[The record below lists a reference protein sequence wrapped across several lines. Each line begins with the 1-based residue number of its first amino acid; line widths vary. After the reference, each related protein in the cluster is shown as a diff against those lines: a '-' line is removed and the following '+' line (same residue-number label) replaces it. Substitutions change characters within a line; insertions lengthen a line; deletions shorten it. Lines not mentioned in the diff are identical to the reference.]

1 MKLLVPTKV
10 GIPIWVGTE
19 NKTNMIDFSDFEK
32 KTKIIFKDKNLLKQ
46 AFIHR
51 SYINE
56 NPSTGLFH
64 NERLE
69 FLGDAVLELIVTDY
83 LYKKYSNYTEG
94 DLTALRSALV
104 NAIIISEIATQV
116 GVNDYL
122 LLSKGEAK
130 DNGKAR
136 QYILANTYEAYVGA
150 VFLDQGYE
158 TAKNF
163 VTKTLLPKT
172 DEIVNKKLW
181 RDAKSLVQEKAQEF
195 VLLTP
200 SYKVLQESG
209 PDHDKHFMVGIF
221 FGADLI
227 AEGKGK
233 SKQEAEQ
240 KAAEMALKVK
250 NWFD

>member
-1 MKLLVPTKV
+1 
-10 GIPIWVGTE
+10 
-19 NKTNMIDFSDFEK
+19 MINFSNFEK
-32 KTKIIFKDKNLLKQ
+32 KTKIIFKDKSLLQQ

-56 NPSTGLFH
+56 NPSVGLSH

-69 FLGDAVLELIVTDY
+69 FLGDAVLELIVTDF
-83 LYKKYSNYTEG
+83 LYKKYPNYTEG
-94 DLTALRSALV
+94 ELTALRSALV
-104 NAIIISEIATQV
+104 NAVIISEIATDI
-116 GVNDYL
+116 GMNDYL

-150 VFLDQGYE
+150 IYLDQGINTVDE
-158 TAKNF
+158 F
-163 VTKTLLPKT
+163 VSLTLLPKT

-195 VLLTP
+195 VNVTP
-200 SYKVLQESG
+200 AYKVLSESG
-209 PDHDKHFMVGIF
+209 PDHDKHFTVGIY
-221 FGADLI
+221 FGSILI
-227 AEGKGK
+227 ARGNGK

-240 KAAEMALKVK
+240 KAAEAALKVK
-250 NWFD
+250 NWLD